1 MISPSFI
8 AAREGWPY
16 VALAL
21 ISAIAAT
28 YSTGLSLLTMLCWLT
43 VAWVFHL
50 FRDPP
55 RTVPVAPGAI
65 LSPADGRVV
74 KIERARDP
82 YADRDALKISVFM
95 NLFNTHANRSCVD
108 GVIRQVQYFPG
119 RLVNVDLDAASA
131 DNERNAVVID
141 SHGHVVTLAQVAGL
155 VARRIL
161 CSVKPG
167 DALMRGQRF
176 GAIRFGSRVDVYLPT
191 DAILNVA
198 PGDKVMATTS
208 ILATLPKP

>member
-1 MISPSFI
+1 MNVSSSI
-8 AAREGWPY
+8 AAREGWPH

-21 ISAIAAT
+21 ISALAAT
-28 YSTGLSLLTMLCWLT
+28 YFTGLGVLTVLCWFTL
-43 VAWVFHL
+43 AWVLRL
-50 FRDPP
+50 FRDQP
-55 RTVPVAPGAI
+55 RVVPVTPGAI

-82 YADRDALKISVFM
+82 YANRDALKISVFM
-95 NLFNTHANRSCVD
+95 NLFNAHANRSCVD
-108 GVIRQVQYFPG
+108 GVIRNVQYFPG
-119 RLVNVDLDAASA
+119 PLVNVDLDASSA

-161 CSVKPG
+161 CYVKPG
-167 DALMRGQRF
+167 DTLMRGQRF
-176 GAIRFGSRVDVYLPT
+176 GFIRFGSRVDVYLPT
-191 DAILNVA
+191 DAVLNVA
-198 PGDKVMATTS
+198 PGDKVLATTS

>member
-1 MISPSFI
+1 MNVPSSI

-16 VALAL
+16 LGLAM
-21 ISAIAAT
+21 AAT
-28 YSTGLSLLTMLCWLT
+28 VASAYFTDSALLTVLCCLT
-43 VAWVFHL
+43 VGWVFLL

-74 KIERARDP
+74 TIERARDP
-82 YADRDALKISVFM
+82 YANRDALRISVFM
-95 NLFNTHANRSCVD
+95 SWFNAHSNRSSVD
-108 GVIRQVQYFPG
+108 GVIRNVHYFPG

-131 DNERNAVVID
+131 HNERNALVID
-141 SHGHVVTLAQVAGL
+141 SHGHIVTLAQVAGW

-161 CSVKPG
+161 CYVKPG
-167 DALMRGQRF
+167 DTLMRGQRF
-176 GAIRFGSRVDVYLPT
+176 GFIRFGSRIDVYLPT
-191 DAILNVA
+191 DAVVNVA
-198 PGDKVMATTS
+198 PGDKVHATTS

>member
-1 MISPSFI
+1 MISPSSI

-21 ISAIAAT
+21 ISALAAT
-28 YSTGLSLLTMLCWLT
+28 YFTGLGVLTALCWLT
-43 VAWVFHL
+43 LAWVFHL

-55 RTVPVAPGAI
+55 RMVPVAPGAI

-82 YADRDALKISVFM
+82 YANRDALKISVFM
-95 NLFNTHANRSCVD
+95 NLFNAHSNRSCVD
-108 GVIRQVQYFPG
+108 GVIRNVQYFPG
-119 RLVNVDLDAASA
+119 RLVNVDLDASSA

-161 CSVKPG
+161 CYVKPG
-167 DALMRGQRF
+167 DTLMRGQRF
-176 GAIRFGSRVDVYLPT
+176 GFIRFGSRVDVYLPT
-191 DAILNVA
+191 DAVLNVA
-198 PGDKVMATTS
+198 PGDKVLATTS